1 MSALQAARLGSSGV
15 EEVHMAKNIVRT
27 KTKAAERV
35 SDQEIWLAI
44 RYLDSDTQPETSDIA
59 VIAITLVALLS
70 IVGIVWLLFRICG
83 L

>member
-1 MSALQAARLGSSGV
+1 
-15 EEVHMAKNIVRT
+15 MAKNTVRT

-44 RYLDSDTQPETSDIA
+44 RYLDSDREPETSDIT
-59 VIAITLVALLS
+59 VIAITVVALLS
-70 IVGIVWLLFRICG
+70 IVGIVWLLFRTCG